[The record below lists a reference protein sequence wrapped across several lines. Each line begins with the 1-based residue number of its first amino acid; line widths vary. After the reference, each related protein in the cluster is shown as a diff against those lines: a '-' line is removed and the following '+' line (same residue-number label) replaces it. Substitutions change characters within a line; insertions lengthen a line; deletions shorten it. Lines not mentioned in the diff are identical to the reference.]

1 MYLVERINAQVSTK
15 RYIVIYIDTE
25 VQLLN
30 NSLLLLLKE
39 KIWKENYAIRIIK
52 EEGSRPRRK
61 THASLTGLP
70 GLGAYISL
78 ICLMLG
84 YQTFHHRVFIFL

>member
-1 MYLVERINAQVSTK
+1 MYLGERINAQVSPK

-39 KIWKENYAIRIIK
+39 KI
-52 EEGSRPRRK
+52 
-61 THASLTGLP
+61 
-70 GLGAYISL
+70 
-78 ICLMLG
+78 
-84 YQTFHHRVFIFL
+84 